1 MSALTDPIPK
11 FRFAIQLQDAVV
23 GWFTEC
29 SGVTVE
35 REATPYTEGGV
46 NDYVHQLPGRVSYS
60 QVTLKRGL
68 ADNALWD
75 WFTQGLYDGKVERRN
90 VTIILYNADLSEAK
104 RWDMPEAYPVKW
116 SGPDLNSETQE
127 LAIESVEIASGGNE
141 KHLSIQRAIAADEP
155 GPSLASGSAPDHQPD
170 LPALAEKVYA
180 LLRHDLQI
188 ERERRGRTWPR

>member
-1 MSALTDPIPK
+1 MTDPVPK
-11 FRFAIQLQDAVV
+11 FRFAIQLQGAVV

-29 SGVTVE
+29 SGMTVE
-35 REATPYTEGGV
+35 RQATPYSEGGV

-60 QVTLKRGL
+60 QVALKRGL

-75 WFTQGLYDGKVERRN
+75 WFEKGLYDGKVERRN

-116 SGPDLNSETQE
+116 GGPDLNSETQE
-127 LAIESVEIASGGNE
+127 LVIESIEIASGGNE
-141 KHLSIQRAIAADEP
+141 KHVSIQRAVGEGEP
-155 GPSLASGSAPDHQPD
+155 GPTLAGVPAQVYQPD

-188 ERERRGRTWPR
+188 ERERRGRTWR